1 MSNDDPEQMT
11 ALFGPLYKYAD
22 HQCGDMIR
30 FNLRGKPVEGEIT
43 WITGPTNLPSG
54 RHAPV
59 TYICYVTDEVT
70 PTLVYQTE
78 VLE

>member
-1 MSNDDPEQMT
+1 MSNDDPEEME
-11 ALFGPLYKYAD
+11 ALFGKFYKYAD
-22 HQCGDMIR
+22 HKVGDMIH
-30 FNLRGKPVEGEIT
+30 FNLRGQEVTGEIT
-43 WITGPTNLPSG
+43 WITGPTNLHSG